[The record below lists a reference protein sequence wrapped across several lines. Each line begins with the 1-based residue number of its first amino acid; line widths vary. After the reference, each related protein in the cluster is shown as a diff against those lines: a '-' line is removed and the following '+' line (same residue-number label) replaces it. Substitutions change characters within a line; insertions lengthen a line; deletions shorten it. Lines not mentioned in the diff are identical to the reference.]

1 MNPLDL
7 IQQNFESFTKTEEI
21 IAVYILN
28 NPYQF
33 ARSNVDATVAET
45 KTSKPAM
52 IRFAKKLGYNGYSE
66 LKYDVAK
73 FIISESY
80 NENIEENNNDPIRH
94 ITDTYCKYINQ
105 LNETL
110 VKNDLDKLATDIIK
124 ARKAKVLAINRT
136 ALSAK
141 QLQLRALKIG
151 VDIECINDSIA
162 MYDVINTLNDQDI
175 CLIFT
180 IKNNGKHYDELVENL
195 KQRNVKVAVITMTN
209 SLAFLKLCD
218 HKILLPPVNRGYAKF
233 IDEQAIYFVFVEIL
247 LNYLSTYK
255 IE

>member
-28 NPYQF
+28 NPSQF
-33 ARSNVDATVAET
+33 ARSNVEVTVAET

-66 LKYDVAK
+66 LKYDIAK

-94 ITDTYCKYINQ
+94 ITDTYCKYITQ

-110 VKNDLDKLATDIIK
+110 VKDDLDKLSKDIIK
-124 ARKAKVLAINRT
+124 ARKAKVLGLNRT
-136 ALSAK
+136 GLSAK

-162 MYDVINTLNDQDI
+162 MYDVVNTLNDKDI

-180 IKNNGKHYDELVENL
+180 VKGKHYDEMVENL

-218 HKILLPPVNRGYAKF
+218 HKILLQPVNRGYAKF
-233 IDEQAIYFVFVEIL
+233 CDEQAIYFVFVEIL

-255 IE
+255 D

>member
-1 MNPLDL
+1 MNPLDI
-7 IQQNFESFTKTEEI
+7 IQKNFESFTKTEET

-33 ARSNVDATVAET
+33 ARNTIENTVTET
-45 KTSKPAM
+45 NTSKPAM

-66 LKYDVAK
+66 FKYDVAK
-73 FIISESY
+73 FIISESF
-80 NENIEENNNDPIRH
+80 NENIEDKSNDPIRH
-94 ITDTYCKYINQ
+94 ITDTYCQFINQ
-105 LNETL
+105 LNDTL
-110 VKNDLDKLATDIIK
+110 ILADLDKLAQDIKK

-151 VDIECINDSIA
+151 IDIECISDSIA
-162 MYDVINTLNDQDI
+162 MNDAVNTLNQEDI

-180 IKNNGKHYDELVENL
+180 IKDNGKHYGSLVENL

-209 SLAFLKLCD
+209 NLPFSKLCD
-218 HKILLPPVNRGYAKF
+218 HTILLPSVNRGYAKF

-247 LNYLSTYK
+247 LNQLSL
-255 IE
+255 E